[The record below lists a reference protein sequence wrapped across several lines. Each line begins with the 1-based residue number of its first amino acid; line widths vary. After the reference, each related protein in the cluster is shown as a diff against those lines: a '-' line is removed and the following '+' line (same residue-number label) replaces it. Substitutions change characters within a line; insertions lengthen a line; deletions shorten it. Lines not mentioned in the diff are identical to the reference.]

1 MQRFMQDKWGW
12 ELPQLSIDTCSGWQQ
27 QIEDWR
33 CLCVWW
39 KTNLKTYVF
48 WESFEITVTINNFLS
63 CSLMNW
69 TESSIYSLPGKG
81 MLAFSLSVFWNIFN
95 NLTHSFFY
103 LHVAFSK
110 TFEND
115 SVWQPQGCWW
125 LIEILW
131 WPEVMSAFL
140 RLPFPWHQN
149 WIYRWRKALK
159 IWHTNWIHFEWKEL
173 FRLLLTCQAS
183 LKISYFSS
191 LDKTPI

>member
-1 MQRFMQDKWGW
+1 MQDKWGW
-12 ELPQLSIDTCSGWQQ
+12 ELPQLSIDTWSGWQQ

-48 WESFEITVTINNFLS
+48 WESFEITVPINNFLS
-63 CSLMNW
+63 CSLINW

-115 SVWQPQGCWW
+115 SVWQPQCCWW
-125 LIEILW
+125 WIEILW
-131 WPEVMSAFL
+131 WLTRGNVCFSTPTFSLASELNLQMKESTKNMTHKLNTFWVEGAF
-140 RLPFPWHQN
+140 
-149 WIYRWRKALK
+149 
-159 IWHTNWIHFEWKEL
+159 
-173 FRLLLTCQAS
+173 
-183 LKISYFSS
+183 
-191 LDKTPI
+191 